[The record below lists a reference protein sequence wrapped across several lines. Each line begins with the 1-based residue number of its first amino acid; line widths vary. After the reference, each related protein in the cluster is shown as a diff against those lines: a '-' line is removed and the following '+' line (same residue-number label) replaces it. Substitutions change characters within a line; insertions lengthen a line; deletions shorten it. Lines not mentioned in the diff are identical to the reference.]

1 MKKILSLALA
11 VLMLFSVTSFAAA
24 ENHEPVTLEFV
35 CWGAAETTTAPA
47 FNAMIEG
54 FMAKYPWITVE
65 VTESNYD
72 GVNTSLQNRCAVEDY
87 PDVAQVSNQW
97 VAALYDL
104 DGLLPLEDLFDAETI
119 ADFYTGSMEGTIIN
133 GKHYSAAW
141 IMQPFGLYCNMDLLA
156 AAGYDHVPATWAEFI
171 QMAYDVAKLG
181 TTRVFVL
188 GEVKN
193 QGMYEL
199 TKSHRVLDA
208 LGAAGGF
215 TEKAA
220 KKNIFLVRNRGTAE
234 ENVQKL
240 NILNYMK
247 KGDLSQNLVLH
258 EGDCLF
264 LTSNH
269 KVTLADALLFVSR
282 ITDAWSDA
290 KYIKNN

>member
-1 MKKILSLALA
+1 MKKYLLAAVLGLALTFCGA
-11 VLMLFSVTSFAAA
+11 AAA
-24 ENHEPVTLEFV
+24 EEYIMTPGDQLQIYVLGHPDISSTRASSDSSYTVRPDGKLNFPLVGEIDINGLTVYEFTNLLTK
-35 CWGAAETTTAPA
+35 ELSEYIINP
-47 FNAMIEG
+47 
-54 FMAKYPWITVE
+54 KITV
-65 VTESNYD
+65 N
-72 GVNTSLQNRCAVEDY
+72 
-87 PDVAQVSNQW
+87 
-97 VAALYDL
+97 
-104 DGLLPLEDLFDAETI
+104 
-119 ADFYTGSMEGTIIN
+119 
-133 GKHYSAAW
+133 
-141 IMQPFGLYCNMDLLA
+141 
-156 AAGYDHVPATWAEFI
+156 
-171 QMAYDVAKLG
+171 VAKLG

-240 NILNYMK
+240 NMLNYMK
-247 KGDLSQNLVLH
+247 KGDVSQNLVLQ

-269 KVTLADALLFVSR
+269 KLTLMDIMLFVNR
-282 ITDAWSDA
+282 ITDAWTDA